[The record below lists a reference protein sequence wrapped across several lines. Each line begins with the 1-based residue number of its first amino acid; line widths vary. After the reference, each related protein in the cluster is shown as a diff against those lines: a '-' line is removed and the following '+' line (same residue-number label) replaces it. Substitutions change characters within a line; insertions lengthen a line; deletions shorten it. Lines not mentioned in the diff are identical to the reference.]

1 MPADYEPN
9 EDSRFVW
16 SYEANCENLMRPL
29 LEYRAMM
36 LSYTCT
42 EQQHL
47 CGIPPDIHDTRQL
60 KGTQGGAPEEP
71 SSHLWY
77 FLDVKMPQHESGVNQ
92 RDQLLTASTCSAAS
106 MKECWKNNVDGLSI
120 CPSATLLPLPA
131 LQMYDSEAG
140 DVDDSPI
147 LSQQVL

>member
-1 MPADYEPN
+1 
-9 EDSRFVW
+9 
-16 SYEANCENLMRPL
+16 MRRL

-77 FLDVKMPQHESGVNQ
+77 FFDVKMPQHESGVNQ

-120 CPSATLLPLPA
+120 CPPATLLPLPA